1 MKNLK
6 EKNLTFLNRQQQE
19 ETSRRSSALYEEV
32 TQSFTQDSQVD
43 SLSSDSEGVTLN
55 VQDLLLE
62 AYRQIGDPDGVYG
75 CGAGRLA
82 DPVSRSVKIQFS
94 TMYNESMVWEFLVN
108 SPSPLSHSRI
118 YNSYSFKC

>member
-6 EKNLTFLNRQQQE
+6 ETNLTFLNRQQQE

-43 SLSSDSEGVTLN
+43 SLRSDSEGMTLN

-94 TMYNESMVWEFLVN
+94 TMYNESTVQEFLIN
-108 SPSPLSHSRI
+108 SFSPLSLS
-118 YNSYSFKC
+118 NF

>member
-43 SLSSDSEGVTLN
+43 SLSSDSEGMTLN

-94 TMYNESMVWEFLVN
+94 TMYNENKVWEFLIN
-108 SPSPLSHSRI
+108 SLSPLSLS
-118 YNSYSFKC
+118 NF

>member
-43 SLSSDSEGVTLN
+43 SLSSDSEGMTLN

>member
-6 EKNLTFLNRQQQE
+6 EKNLTFFNRQQQE
-19 ETSRRSSALYEEV
+19 EASRRSSALYEEV

-43 SLSSDSEGVTLN
+43 SLSSDSEGMTLN

-94 TMYNESMVWEFLVN
+94 TMYNESTVWEFLVN

-118 YNSYSFKC
+118 YNNYSFKC

>member
-1 MKNLK
+1 M
-6 EKNLTFLNRQQQE
+6 
-19 ETSRRSSALYEEV
+19 
-32 TQSFTQDSQVD
+32 
-43 SLSSDSEGVTLN
+43 TLN

-94 TMYNESMVWEFLVN
+94 TMYNESTVWEFLIN
-108 SPSPLSHSRI
+108 SLSPLSLSLSLSIEFITAIVLNARFSLQKDLAEPMHI
-118 YNSYSFKC
+118 TVYFFVCIE